1 MAKLKSVMERFNQV
15 KQAIAD
21 EKTKKPQSQS
31 YDNELLFKPVAVQG
45 EERTKFKIRFLPVE
59 ESPTGKPWVQI
70 NFHMFMR
77 PGDNKYIK
85 VIDPRTFDPKA
96 QNPIADLAKK
106 LFDSNNAVDQEN
118 ARNFYRKPRYFTLV
132 YVKEAPENQKQF
144 EGKVLVYEAGK
155 QVFDKLNAAI
165 NDFDMCFWDPYKG
178 RDFVLILKQKGK
190 EKWADYTD
198 SNFIGSDCAITN
210 DEKVLERIAV
220 DLEKIKIKTAVIDR
234 EGVKSGAELK
244 ELLDGGMKAVAAN
257 ASPAR
262 DMTDGGSAVVS
273 TDDVDFGN
281 TEVETKPT
289 PKAPKAATSAP
300 KQSAAPK
307 EVEKPKE
314 VETAEISADVNE
326 DEFNIDFNEEDFK
339 S

>member
-1 MAKLKSVMERFNQV
+1 MAKLKSVMDRFKEV

-21 EKTKKPQSQS
+21 EKTKPQSKS
-31 YDNELLFKPVAVQG
+31 YDNELVFKPAAVQG

-132 YVKEAPENQKQF
+132 YVKEAPENQKQY

-190 EKWADYTD
+190 DKWADYTD
-198 SNFIGSDCAITN
+198 SNFIGSDCPITS
-210 DEKVLERIAV
+210 DEKTLDRIAAE
-220 DLEKIKIKTAVIDR
+220 LEKVKIKTSVIDR

-244 ELLDGGMKAVAAN
+244 ELLEGGMKAAETN

-262 DMTDGGSAVVS
+262 DMTAGGAEVTS
-273 TDDVDFGN
+273 TDDVDFGQA
-281 TEVETKPT
+281 EVTKPT
-289 PKAPKAATSAP
+289 QKPAPKASTPAPKPAPKAA
-300 KQSAAPK
+300 APK
-307 EVEKPKE
+307 E
-314 VETAEISADVNE
+314 ETAEVSAEVNE
-326 DEFNIDFNEEDFK
+326 EDFNIDFDENDFK
-339 S
+339 